1 MTSELIEAAEPQ
13 SESIATRQAYGD
25 ALVALGEAYPE
36 VVALDA
42 DLAVSTQS
50 IKFGR
55 RFPERFFNVGAAEAN
70 MMSMACG
77 LAATGKVPYASSFAI
92 FASGRAYDQVR
103 LGIAHN
109 ELKVRIG
116 ASHGGVSLGED
127 GASHQMIEDIALMR
141 AMPRMQVIVP
151 ADYNQ
156 AYRATIES
164 YEKDEPMYIRFGRPS
179 TPIVYEEIP
188 ETLGDGVDVLRE
200 GKDVSII
207 ACGHMVW
214 RALEAAES
222 LEREDG
228 VEAEVLNVSIVKPID
243 TETILESIS
252 KTGVAVTAEEHRVV
266 GGLADAVRQV
276 AAEQHPVPIF
286 AVGMEDEFGISGTGE
301 ACMEH
306 FGLTPRGIADRARE
320 ALVLKPIVSHPPLI
334 GPEWT

>member
-1 MTSELIEAAEPQ
+1 MAPEAKTDP
-13 SESIATRQAYGD
+13 IATRHGYGD
-25 ALVALGEAYPE
+25 ALADLGERHEE

-42 DLAVSTQS
+42 DLAVSTQA
-50 IKFGR
+50 IKFGK

-77 LAATGKVPYASSFAI
+77 LAASGKVPYCSTFAI
-92 FASGRAYDQVR
+92 FAAGRAYDQVR

-127 GASHQMIEDIALMR
+127 GASHQMIEDVALMR
-141 AMPRMQVIVP
+141 ALPRMTVVIP

-156 AYRATIES
+156 AYRATAES
-164 YEKDEPMYIRFGRPS
+164 YERDEPMYMRFGRPA

-188 ETLGDGVDVLRE
+188 ESLGTGVDVLRE
-200 GKDVSII
+200 GKDITLI
-207 ACGHMVW
+207 ATGHMVW
-214 RALEAAES
+214 RAIEAAAS
-222 LEREDG
+222 LETEDG
-228 VEAEVLNVSIVKPID
+228 VEAEVVNVSIVKPLHS
-243 TETILESIS
+243 ETILESLS
-252 KTGVAVTAEEHRVV
+252 KTGVAVTSEEHRVV

-286 AVGMEDEFGISGTGE
+286 AVGMGDEFGVSGTGE

-306 FGLTPRGIADRARE
+306 FGLTARGIADRARE
-320 ALVLKPIVSHPPLI
+320 ALVLKPIVSRPPLF

>member
-1 MTSELIEAAEPQ
+1 MAVAVAEPK
-13 SESIATRQAYGD
+13 SEPIATRQAYGD
-25 ALVALGEAYPE
+25 ALLALGQAYDD

-50 IKFGR
+50 IKFGKE
-55 RFPERFFNVGAAEAN
+55 FPERFFNCGAAEAN

-77 LAATGKVPYASSFAI
+77 LAATGKVPYASTFAI
-92 FASGRAYDQVR
+92 FAAGRAYDQVR

-127 GASHQMIEDIALMR
+127 GASHAMIEDIALMR
-141 AMPRMQVIVP
+141 AMPCMQVVVP

-156 AYRATIES
+156 AYRAVLHS
-164 YEKDEPMYIRFGRPS
+164 YEENDEPMYMRFGRPA
-179 TPIVYEEIP
+179 TPIVYEDIP
-188 ETLGDGVDVLRE
+188 ETLGNGVDVLRE
-200 GKDVSII
+200 GKDITLI
-207 ACGHMVW
+207 ATGHMVW
-214 RALEAAES
+214 RALEAADA

-228 VEAEVLNVSIVKPID
+228 VEAEVLNVSIIKPLAS
-243 TETILESIS
+243 EPVLESIS
-252 KTGVAVTAEEHRVV
+252 KTGVAVTAEEHRIA
-266 GGLADAVRQV
+266 GGLADAVRTV

-286 AVGMEDEFGISGTGE
+286 AVGMGDEFSVSGTGE

-306 FGLTPRGIADRARE
+306 FGLTSRGIADRARE
-320 ALVLKPIVSHPPLI
+320 ALVLKPIVARGPLF

>member
-1 MTSELIEAAEPQ
+1 MGAKAEP
-13 SESIATRQAYGD
+13 SATRNAYGD
-25 ALVALGEAYPE
+25 ALLELGEAHSD

-42 DLAVSTQS
+42 DLSVSTQS
-50 IKFGR
+50 AKFGKA
-55 RFPERFFNVGAAEAN
+55 FPDRFFNVGAAEAN

-77 LAATGKVPYASSFAI
+77 LAATGKRPYCSTFAI
-92 FASGRAYDQVR
+92 FATGRAYDQVR

-109 ELKVRIG
+109 ELPVRIG

-141 AMPRMQVIVP
+141 AMPKMTVVVP

-156 AYRATIES
+156 AYRATMES
-164 YEKDEPMYIRFGRPS
+164 YERDEPMYMRFGRPA
-179 TPIVYEEIP
+179 TPVVYDEVP
-188 ETLGDGVDVLRE
+188 ETLGHGVDVLRE
-200 GKDVSII
+200 GKDISLI
-207 ACGHMVW
+207 ATGHMVW

-228 VEAEVLNVSIVKPID
+228 IEAEVINVSIIKPLHQ
-243 TETILESIS
+243 ETILESLA

-276 AAEQHPVPIF
+276 ACEQHPVPVF
-286 AVGMEDEFGISGTGE
+286 AVGMGDEFGVSGTGE

-306 FGLTPRGIADRARE
+306 FGLTARGIADRARE
-320 ALVLKPIVSHPPLI
+320 ALLLKPIVSHPPLF
-334 GPEWT
+334 GPDWT

>member
-1 MTSELIEAAEPQ
+1 MAPATAEPKA
-13 SESIATRQAYGD
+13 ESIATRQAYGD
-25 ALVALGEAYPE
+25 ALVALGETYPE

-50 IKFGR
+50 MKFGKQ
-55 RFPERFFNVGAAEAN
+55 FPERFFNVGAAEAN
-70 MMSMACG
+70 MMSISCG
-77 LAATGKVPYASSFAI
+77 LAATGKVPYASTFAI
-92 FASGRAYDQVR
+92 FATSRSYDQVR

-141 AMPRMQVIVP
+141 AMPRIQVIVP

-156 AYRATIES
+156 AYRATMES
-164 YEKDEPMYIRFGRPS
+164 YEKDEPMYMRFGRPS
-179 TPIVYEEIP
+179 TPIVYDEIP
-188 ETLGDGVDVLRE
+188 ETMGDGVDVLRE
-200 GKDVSII
+200 GDDITLI
-207 ACGHMVW
+207 ATGHLVW
-214 RALEAAES
+214 RAIEAAET
-222 LEREDG
+222 LDREDG
-228 VEAEVLNVSIVKPID
+228 VEAEVINVSIIKPLHS
-243 TETILESIS
+243 EPILESLS

-286 AVGMEDEFGISGTGE
+286 AVGMDDEFGISGTGE

-306 FGLTPRGIADRARE
+306 FGLTARGIADRARE
-320 ALVLKPIVSHPPLI
+320 APLLKPFVSPPPLY
-334 GPEWT
+334 GPDWT

>member
-1 MTSELIEAAEPQ
+1 MAEPKTQ
-13 SESIATRQAYGD
+13 PIATRHGYGD
-25 ALVALGEAYPE
+25 ALVELGESHDE

-55 RFPERFFNVGAAEAN
+55 RFPERFFNVGTAEPN

-77 LAATGKVPYASSFAI
+77 LAATGKVPYCSTFAV
-92 FASGRAYDQVR
+92 FAAGRAYDQVR
-103 LGIAHN
+103 LGVAHN

-141 AMPRMQVIVP
+141 AMPRIQVIVP

-156 AYRATIES
+156 AYRATMES
-164 YEKDEPMYIRFGRPS
+164 YEKDEPMYMRFGRPS
-179 TPIVYEEIP
+179 TPIVYEDIP
-188 ETLGDGVDVLRE
+188 ETLGGGVDVLRE
-200 GKDVSII
+200 GKDISII

-214 RALEAAES
+214 RALDAAES

-228 VEAEVLNVSIVKPID
+228 VEAEVLNISIVKPLD
-243 TETILESIS
+243 TETVLESLS

-276 AAEQHPVPIF
+276 AAEQHPVPVF
-286 AVGMEDEFGISGTGE
+286 AVGMGDEFGVSGTGE

-306 FGLTPRGIADRARE
+306 FGLTPRGIADRVRE
-320 ALVLKPIVSHPPLI
+320 ALVLKPIVSHPPLH

>member
-1 MTSELIEAAEPQ
+1 MPSALIDAAEPH

-25 ALVALGEAYPE
+25 ALVALGETYPE

-50 IKFGR
+50 MKFGKK
-55 RFPERFFNVGAAEAN
+55 FPERFFNVGAAEAG
-70 MMSMACG
+70 MMSMSCG
-77 LAATGKVPYASSFAI
+77 LAATGKVPYASTFAI
-92 FASGRAYDQVR
+92 FATSRSYDQVR

-109 ELKVRIG
+109 ELRVRIG

-141 AMPRMQVIVP
+141 AMPKMQVVVP

-156 AYRATIES
+156 AYRATMES
-164 YEKDEPMYIRFGRPS
+164 YEREGPIYMRFGRPA
-179 TPIVYEEIP
+179 TPIVYEQIP
-188 ETLGDGVDVLRE
+188 ETLGEGLDVVRA
-200 GKDVSII
+200 GKDISIF

-214 RALEAAES
+214 RALEAADV

-228 VEAEVLNVSIVKPID
+228 VEAEVVNVAIIKPID
-243 TETILESIS
+243 SEGVLNSLA

-266 GGLADAVRQV
+266 GGLADAVREV
-276 AAEQHPVPIF
+276 AAEQHPVPVF
-286 AVGMEDEFGISGTGE
+286 ALGMGDEFGVSGTAE

-306 FGLTPRGIADRARE
+306 FGLTARGITDIARE
-320 ALVLKPIVSHPPLI
+320 AMLKKPMVSHAPVH
-334 GPEWT
+334 GSR

>member
-1 MTSELIEAAEPQ
+1 MGAVSEPT
-13 SESIATRQAYGD
+13 ATRQAYGA
-25 ALVALGEAYPE
+25 ALVELGEAHE
-36 VVALDA
+36 DVVALDA

-50 IKFGR
+50 IKFGK
-55 RFPERFFNVGAAEAN
+55 RFPERFFNCGAAEAN

-77 LAATGKVPYASSFAI
+77 LAATGKRPYCSTFAI

-109 ELKVRIG
+109 ELPVRIG

-156 AYRATIES
+156 AYRATLES
-164 YEKDEPMYIRFGRPS
+164 YERDEPMYMRFGRPA
-179 TPIVYEEIP
+179 TPVVYEDVP
-188 ETLGDGVDVLRE
+188 ETLGGGTDVIRE
-200 GKDVSII
+200 GKDITLI
-207 ACGHMVW
+207 ATGHMVW

-228 VEAEVLNVSIVKPID
+228 VEAEVLNVAVIKPLD
-243 TETILESIS
+243 SGTVLESIS
-252 KTGVAVTAEEHRVV
+252 KTGVAVTAEEHRVA
-266 GGLADAVRQV
+266 GGLADAVREV

-286 AVGMEDEFGISGTGE
+286 AVGMGDEFGISGTGE

-320 ALVLKPIVSHPPLI
+320 ALVLKPIVSRPPLF

>member
-1 MTSELIEAAEPQ
+1 MAAEAKTEP
-13 SESIATRQAYGD
+13 IATRHAYGD
-25 ALVALGEAYPE
+25 ALVDLGQRHDD

-50 IKFGR
+50 MKFGK
-55 RFPERFFNVGAAEAN
+55 RFPDRFFNCGAAEAN

-77 LAATGKVPYASSFAI
+77 LAATGKRPYASTFAI

-109 ELKVRIG
+109 ELPVRIG

-141 AMPRMQVIVP
+141 AMPKMQVICP

-156 AYRATIES
+156 AYRATVES
-164 YEKDEPMYIRFGRPS
+164 YEREGPMYMRFGRPS
-179 TPIVYEEIP
+179 TPAVYEDIP
-188 ETLGDGVDVLRE
+188 DSLGDGVDVVRE
-200 GKDVSII
+200 GKDITII
-207 ACGHMVW
+207 ATGHMVW

-228 VEAEVLNVSIVKPID
+228 VEAEVLNVAIIKPLD
-243 TETILESIS
+243 SGAVLESIS
-252 KTGVAVTAEEHRVV
+252 KTGVAVTAEEHRVA
-266 GGLADAVRQV
+266 GGLADAVREV

-286 AVGMEDEFGISGTGE
+286 AVGMGDDFGVSGTGE

-306 FGLTPRGIADRARE
+306 WGLTARGIADRVRE
-320 ALVLKPIVSHPPLI
+320 ALVLKPIVSRPPLF

>member
-1 MTSELIEAAEPQ
+1 MEAKTEP
-13 SESIATRQAYGD
+13 IATRHAYGD
-25 ALVALGEAYPE
+25 ALVQLGEAHQD

-50 IKFGR
+50 IKFGK
-55 RFPERFFNVGAAEAN
+55 RFPDRFFNCGAAEAN

-77 LAATGKVPYASSFAI
+77 LAATGKRPYCSTFAI
-92 FASGRAYDQVR
+92 FAAGRAYDQVR

-109 ELKVRIG
+109 ELPVRIG

-127 GASHQMIEDIALMR
+127 GASHQMIEDLALMR
-141 AMPRMQVIVP
+141 ALPRMQVIVP

-156 AYRATIES
+156 AARATLDS
-164 YEKDEPMYIRFGRPS
+164 YERDEPMYMRFGRPS
-179 TPIVYEEIP
+179 TPIVYDRIP
-188 ETLGDGVDVLRE
+188 ETLGGGVDVLRE
-200 GKDVSII
+200 GKDISII
-207 ACGHMVW
+207 ATGHMVW
-214 RALEAAES
+214 RAVEAAES

-228 VEAEVLNVSIVKPID
+228 VEAEVLNVAIVKPLD
-243 TETILESIS
+243 SEAVLSSLS

-266 GGLADAVRQV
+266 GGLADAIRQV

-286 AVGMEDEFGISGTGE
+286 AVGMGDEFGVSGTGE

-306 FGLTPRGIADRARE
+306 FGLTARGIADRVRE
-320 ALVLKPIVSHPPLI
+320 ALVLKPIVSRPPLF

>member
-1 MTSELIEAAEPQ
+1 MAPEARTEPT
-13 SESIATRQAYGD
+13 ATRKGYGD
-25 ALVALGEAYPE
+25 ALADLGERHE
-36 VVALDA
+36 DVVALDA
-42 DLAVSTQS
+42 DLAVSTQAM
-50 IKFGR
+50 KFGE

-77 LAATGKVPYASSFAI
+77 LAATGKVPYCSTFAV
-92 FASGRAYDQVR
+92 FAAGRAYDQVR

-141 AMPRMQVIVP
+141 AMPRMTVVVP

-156 AYRATIES
+156 AYRATAES
-164 YEKDEPMYIRFGRPS
+164 YERDEPMYMRFGRPS
-179 TPIVYEEIP
+179 TPIVYEQIP
-188 ETLGDGVDVLRE
+188 ETLGTGVDVLRE
-200 GKDVSII
+200 GKDISLI
-207 ACGHMVW
+207 ATGHMVW
-214 RALEAAES
+214 RAIEAAES
-222 LEREDG
+222 LEAEDG
-228 VEAEVLNVSIVKPID
+228 VEAEVLNVSIIKPLHS
-243 TETILESIS
+243 ETILESLS

-286 AVGMEDEFGISGTGE
+286 AVGMGDEFGISGTGE

-306 FGLTPRGIADRARE
+306 FGLTARGIADRARE
-320 ALVLKPIVSHPPLI
+320 ALVLKPIVSRPPLF

>member
-1 MTSELIEAAEPQ
+1 MPPEAKTEPA
-13 SESIATRQAYGD
+13 ATRHAYGD
-25 ALVALGEAYPE
+25 ALLELGEAHSD

-50 IKFGR
+50 IKFGK

-77 LAATGKVPYASSFAI
+77 LAASGKRPYCSTFAI
-92 FASGRAYDQVR
+92 FAAGRAYDQVR

-109 ELKVRIG
+109 ELPVRIG

-156 AYRATIES
+156 AYRATLES
-164 YEKDEPMYIRFGRPS
+164 YERDEPMYMRFGRPA
-179 TPIVYEEIP
+179 TPVVYDEIP
-188 ETLGDGVDVLRE
+188 ETMGAGIDVLRQ
-200 GKDVSII
+200 GGDISII
-207 ACGHMVW
+207 ATGHMVW
-214 RALEAAES
+214 RAMEAAES

-228 VEAEVLNVSIVKPID
+228 VEAEVLNVAVIKPLAS
-243 TETILESIS
+243 EAILESLS
-252 KTGVAVTAEEHRVV
+252 KTGVAVTAEEHRVT
-266 GGLADAVRQV
+266 GGLADAVRTV

-286 AVGMEDEFGISGTGE
+286 AVGMADEFGVSGTGE

-306 FGLTPRGIADRARE
+306 FGLTARGIADRVRE
-320 ALVLKPIVSHPPLI
+320 ALVLKPIVSRPPLF

>member
-1 MTSELIEAAEPQ
+1 VPAEAKTEP
-13 SESIATRQAYGD
+13 IATRHAYGD
-25 ALVALGEAYPE
+25 ALVDLGEVHE
-36 VVALDA
+36 EIVALDA

-50 IKFGR
+50 IKFGK
-55 RFPERFFNVGAAEAN
+55 RFPDRFFNCGAAEAN

-77 LAATGKVPYASSFAI
+77 LAATGKVPYCSTFAI
-92 FASGRAYDQVR
+92 FAAGRAYDQVR

-141 AMPRMQVIVP
+141 AMPRMQVVAP

-156 AYRATIES
+156 AYRAVIES
-164 YEKDEPMYIRFGRPS
+164 FESNDAPMYMRFGRPS
-179 TPIVYEEIP
+179 TPVVYDEIP
-188 ETLGDGVDVLRE
+188 ETLGGGVDVLRE
-200 GKDVSII
+200 GKDITLV
-207 ACGHMVW
+207 ATGHMVW

-228 VEAEVLNVSIVKPID
+228 VEAEVLTVSIIKPIHS
-243 TETILESIS
+243 EAILESLG

-286 AVGMEDEFGISGTGE
+286 AVGMKDEFGLSGTGE

-306 FGLTPRGIADRARE
+306 FGLTARGIADRARE
-320 ALVLKPIVSHPPLI
+320 ALVLKPIVSRPPLF